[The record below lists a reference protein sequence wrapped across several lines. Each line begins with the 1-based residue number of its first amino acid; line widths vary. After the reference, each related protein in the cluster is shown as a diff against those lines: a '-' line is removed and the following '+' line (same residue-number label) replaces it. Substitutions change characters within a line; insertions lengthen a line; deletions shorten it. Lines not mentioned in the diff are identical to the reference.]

1 MTPHPAATHLTHDP
15 ATTDAT
21 LATIF
26 GALRRDP
33 ERTSAQHHTLHQA
46 GVAMIAS
53 LHPRDPTEAAFATRA
68 AAAHYGSMECFRRAS
83 LPDVPDTVAIRLH
96 GKAESLSRMNK
107 DMVRTLK
114 DCQTE
119 TPSAQRQPQPATRP
133 AIPPPPVRPEA
144 NRPAAHTPAK
154 PTGTQHPMSSERT
167 SPAPAGSPRPA
178 TPPQPTPTPVTR
190 PAAIPPRLTPR
201 FDFLFGRQNT
211 RKLTLAAVRAQLAAA
226 LRAKPAG
233 RQDPMS
239 SERPSYTLSPYVIMT
254 GPAATSF
261 LSAPSPRQTLRTT
274 LLGTTAD
281 IAAMLAAENL
291 ETTPHVQ

>member
-1 MTPHPAATHLTHDP
+1 MTPHPATAHLTLDP

-33 ERTSAQHHTLHQA
+33 ERTPAQHHTLHQA

-53 LHPRDPTEAAFATRA
+53 LQPRDPTEAAYATRA
-68 AAAHYGSMECFRRAS
+68 AAAHYGSMECFRRAL

-114 DCQTE
+114 DCQAE
-119 TPSAQRQPQPATRP
+119 APPVQRPPQPAARP

-144 NRPAAHTPAK
+144 ARLAALTPAK
-154 PTGTQHPMSSERT
+154 PTGTQDPMSSERT
-167 SPAPAGSPRPA
+167 TPAPAAPRPA
-178 TPPQPTPTPVTR
+178 TPPQPTPTPATR
-190 PAAIPPRLTPR
+190 PAVIPPRLTPR
-201 FDFLFGRQNT
+201 YDFLFGRQNKP
-211 RKLTLAAVRAQLAAA
+211 KLTVATLRAQLAAA
-226 LRAKPAG
+226 LAAKPTG
-233 RQDPMS
+233 RQHPMS
-239 SERPSYTLSPYVIMT
+239 SERPSYTPSPHVIMT

-261 LSAPSPRQTLRTT
+261 RSAPPPRQTLRTT

-281 IAAMLAAENL
+281 IDAMVAAENL
-291 ETTPHVQ
+291 EATLHVQ